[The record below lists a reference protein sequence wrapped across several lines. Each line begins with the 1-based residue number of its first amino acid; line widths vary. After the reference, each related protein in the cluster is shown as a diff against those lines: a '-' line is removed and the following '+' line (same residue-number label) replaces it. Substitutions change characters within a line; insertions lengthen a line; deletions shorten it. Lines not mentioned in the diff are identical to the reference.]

1 MRILFHLPV
10 YGRPE
15 VTKATYFGLSRLR
28 KELMRYKIEL
38 SVLILYSNEADQDL
52 AIRWAN
58 KEIEFWEWDSIY
70 TLYAENEPLGA
81 KLNAGLSFAMK
92 ELQFDYLMLCG
103 SDNLFHPDFAGVI
116 SEQINAENLYFGF
129 KRVIMYNPELQEG
142 REMVYPIP
150 SGVGRMHNRSILE
163 RACDC
168 YIAIAKKSLAGRFG
182 KHGKGETV
190 YIPKY
195 QSISPEDYEI
205 TGEAWHLW
213 PDNTFGS
220 TDWDSENWLLWN
232 GYGCRVIET
241 HRPLILDIKTDA
253 NISKWADFAG
263 NKQNRRVEVL
273 GKDWPELLVFA

>member
-1 MRILFHLPV
+1 MKILVHLPV
-10 YGRPE
+10 YQRPE
-15 VTKATYFGLSRLR
+15 ITKATYFGLSRLR
-28 KELMRYKIEL
+28 KELRRYKIEL
-38 SVLILYSNEADQDL
+38 STLIIHSKELDEDL
-52 AIRWAN
+52 AKSFIFFEWVSGCSN
-58 KEIEFWEWDSIY
+58 IYEIH
-70 TLYAENEPLGA
+70 AKNEPLGA
-81 KLNAGLSFAMK
+81 KLNAGLSFAMS

-116 SEQINAENLYFGF
+116 AEQIAAGNLYFGF

-150 SGVGRMHNRSILE
+150 SGVGRMHHRSILE

-168 YIAIAKKSLAGRFG
+168 HVAIAKKSLAGRFG

-205 TGEAWHLW
+205 TGVVWHLW

-232 GYGCRVIET
+232 GYGCKVMET
-241 HRPLILDIKTDA
+241 HKPLILDIKTAA

-273 GKDWPELLVFA
+273 GKDWPELGVFN

>member
-1 MRILFHLPV
+1 MKILIHLPV
-10 YGRPE
+10 YQRHE
-15 VTKATYFGLSRLR
+15 VTKATYEGLSRLK
-28 KELMRYKIEL
+28 KELEQYRVDL
-38 SVLILYSNEADQDL
+38 SVLVIYSEPDDAVQAIEWAD
-52 AIRWAN
+52 
-58 KEIEFWEWDSIY
+58 KYEYTIY
-70 TLYAENEPLGA
+70 LLYAENEPLGA
-81 KLNAGLSFAMK
+81 KLNAGLSFAMS

-103 SDNLFHPDFAGVI
+103 SDNLFHPDFAEVI
-116 SEQINAENLYFGF
+116 ANQVNAGMLYFGF

-150 SGVGRMHNRSILE
+150 SGVGRMHHRSILE

-168 YIAIAKKSLAGRFG
+168 HVAIAKKSTAGRFG

-195 QSISPEDYEI
+195 QAISPEDYEI

-232 GYGCRVIET
+232 GYGCKTIET
-241 HRPLILDIKTDA
+241 HKPMILDIKTDA

-263 NKQNRRVEVL
+263 NKQNQRVEVEV
-273 GKDWPELLVFA
+273 KDWPELGVFA